1 MGLTNAPATFQ
12 RAMNNMLN
20 SHLDTFVVVYL
31 DDVLIFSRTIEDH
44 FKHLHIIFSLLR
56 RHQFYVKLKK
66 CSFFQPKVTF
76 LGHDID
82 EKGLHINANKLTKL
96 MDWPVPKT
104 KKELHSFLGFMQF
117 LATSIKAY
125 AAIAAP
131 LTSLLRQ
138 DVAWKWGE
146 EE

>member
-1 MGLTNAPATFQ
+1 
-12 RAMNNMLN
+12 MNNMLS

-44 FKHLHIIFSLLR
+44 FKHLNIIFSLLKQ
-56 RHQFYVKLKK
+56 HQFFVKLKK
-66 CSFFQPKVTF
+66 CAFFQPKVTF

-82 EKGLHINANKLTKL
+82 SQGLHINANKLTKL
-96 MDWPVPKT
+96 MDWPEPKT

-117 LATSIKAY
+117 LAASIKAY
-125 AAIAAP
+125 ARIAAP

-146 EE
+146 EK

>member
-1 MGLTNAPATFQ
+1 
-12 RAMNNMLN
+12 MLN

-104 KKELHSFLGFMQF
+104 KKELHSFLGFM
-117 LATSIKAY
+117 
-125 AAIAAP
+125 
-131 LTSLLRQ
+131 
-138 DVAWKWGE
+138 
-146 EE
+146 

>member
-1 MGLTNAPATFQ
+1 M
-12 RAMNNMLN
+12 
-20 SHLDTFVVVYL
+20 
-31 DDVLIFSRTIEDH
+31 
-44 FKHLHIIFSLLR
+44 
-56 RHQFYVKLKK
+56 
-66 CSFFQPKVTF
+66 TF

-125 AAIAAP
+125 AALAAP